1 MAEGYNLSMLSVL
14 VADKNA
20 HMRRILRGILR
31 ELNIRVVTESATPT
45 DAHKFLTTK
54 PYDLAFI
61 EWAPDFDGNAVVR
74 QVRRDPQALSR
85 MIPIVVTSAYTEV
98 QHVIAARDAG
108 ADQFL
113 AKPFTVKMIYQQLK
127 AVIEGQQPFVRSKAY
142 FGPSRRRKQKP
153 PPDGWER
160 RGVKPAD
167 TAPPEQRSGEERREA
182 AKDTSP
188 GGDPKDERRSG
199 NKRRDVSAP
208 YTGSDIDSLQSDAK
222 DQPKN

>member
-1 MAEGYNLSMLSVL
+1 MAEGYNLSTLSVL

-31 ELNIRVVTESATPT
+31 ELNIRMVTEAATPT
-45 DAHKFLTTK
+45 DAHRFLASK
-54 PYDLAFI
+54 PFDLAFI

-74 QVRRDPQALSR
+74 QVRRDPQSLSR

-98 QHVIAARDAG
+98 QHVVTSRDAG

-113 AKPFTVKMIYQQLK
+113 AKPFTAKMIYQHLK
-127 AVIEGQQPFVRSKAY
+127 AVVESQQPFVRAKAY

-160 RGVKPAD
+160 RGAKPKDDGAAPD
-167 TAPPEQRSGEERREA
+167 TETA
-182 AKDTSP
+182 AKP
-188 GGDPKDERRSG
+188 
-199 NKRRDVSAP
+199 
-208 YTGSDIDSLQSDAK
+208 
-222 DQPKN
+222 